1 MRSVFNIALGLALLA
16 LSIPSVSRAHH
27 SATMYDFEQV
37 ITIEGTVKEFL
48 WTNPHVMMW
57 VSVPAAGDQPAREWQ
72 LENTSPGRLMRLG
85 WNKNA
90 FKPGTPVKVE
100 FWPLRSGKS
109 GGFVKLSTNLETN
122 QAYEVR
128 E

>member
-1 MRSVFNIALGLALLA
+1 MRLVLNFALGSALLA
-16 LSIPSVSRAHH
+16 LWSPSVSRAHH
-27 SATMYDFEQV
+27 SATMYDFNQV
-37 ITIEGTVKEFL
+37 ITIEGVVKEFL

-57 VSVPAAGDQPAREWQ
+57 VVVPATEEKPEQNWQ
-72 LENTSPGRLMRLG
+72 LENTSPGRLIRLG
-85 WNKNA
+85 WSKNA

-109 GGFVKLSTNLETN
+109 GGFVKQSTNLETN
-122 QAYEVR
+122 QVLEVK